1 MSTLVRTPLIVE
13 TSRGPSIAGTRITV
27 FSVMDSLK
35 SEHSRDLIKQLFLI
49 SDEQL
54 DAVLEYI
61 AAHRTEV
68 EEEYAEIVR
77 RSQHR
82 RAFYESIFRERSP
95 LPGDVSAEERRALL
109 RQRLVEKHADRCRNM
124 NITILLDHDLEG
136 R

>member
-1 MSTLVRTPLIVE
+1 LIVE

-61 AAHRTEV
+61 SAHRTQV

-82 RAFYESIFRERSP
+82 RAFYEPIFRERSP
-95 LPGDVSAEERRALL
+95 LPGDASAEERRVLL
-109 RQRLVEKHADRCRNM
+109 RQRLVEKQAAPLPKNEH
-124 NITILLDHDLEG
+124 HDSP
-136 R
+136 RSRS